1 MKQQKMDLEVRLT
14 IECYIE
20 KGFTINDISTKTGYS
35 NVAIANEI
43 KNHLVST
50 PRKILKKPTGKFCKY
65 VLSCAYHKSK
75 HNCKKDC
82 LQFEP
87 VKCAFLKKF
96 PFCCNG
102 CPNIT
107 CCYLDRK
114 IYGAVEANNVAEK
127 SRVSAHE
134 GPLTINMDELQKI
147 NELVSPLIKKGLS
160 LEVIYNKYQSSM
172 PFCLRT
178 FRNYVNKGYFDAKN
192 IDLARTVQRKYSK
205 EYEKRDKTQIKDPK
219 ILIGRTYISF
229 QRFSN
234 KNPDENIFEIDTV
247 IGTKA
252 NTYCLLTI
260 FHRKSR
266 MQFGLKVPKTAKSIL
281 LAFQNLRRVLGNKSF
296 YNIFQIL
303 LTDNG
308 TEFNRLHEIERVEG
322 LDDYCSHV
330 FFCNPYSSF
339 QKGGCERNHELI
351 RYKYP
356 KGTSFDEL
364 SQEDISDLFSCI
376 NSYPRPSLNHS
387 TPYEAFKKMFGEN
400 AEYIFS
406 FFRIKQIP
414 FEELKLK

>member
-1 MKQQKMDLEVRLT
+1 
-14 IECYIE
+14 
-20 KGFTINDISTKTGYS
+20 
-35 NVAIANEI
+35 
-43 KNHLVST
+43 
-50 PRKILKKPTGKFCKY
+50 
-65 VLSCAYHKSK
+65 
-75 HNCKKDC
+75 
-82 LQFEP
+82 
-87 VKCAFLKKF
+87 
-96 PFCCNG
+96 
-102 CPNIT
+102 
-107 CCYLDRK
+107 
-114 IYGAVEANNVAEK
+114 
-127 SRVSAHE
+127 
-134 GPLTINMDELQKI
+134 
-147 NELVSPLIKKGLS
+147 
-160 LEVIYNKYQSSM
+160 
-172 PFCLRT
+172 
-178 FRNYVNKGYFDAKN
+178 
-192 IDLARTVQRKYSK
+192 
-205 EYEKRDKTQIKDPK
+205 
-219 ILIGRTYISF
+219 
-229 QRFSN
+229 
-234 KNPDENIFEIDTV
+234 
-247 IGTKA
+247 
-252 NTYCLLTI
+252 
-260 FHRKSR
+260 